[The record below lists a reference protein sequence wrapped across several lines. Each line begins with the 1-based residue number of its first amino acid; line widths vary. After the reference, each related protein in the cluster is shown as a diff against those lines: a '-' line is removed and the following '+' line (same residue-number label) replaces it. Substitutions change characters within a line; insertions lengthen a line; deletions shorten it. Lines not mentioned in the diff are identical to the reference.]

1 MAEVSDNYEL
11 LEEALEQF
19 DRAEAFWSDNY
30 EQGKSDYLFRY
41 GIGHWDDLYAKERKD
56 SGRPCLTLNL
66 MNSYANQVIN
76 DIRQSRPAI
85 RVSPVDDK
93 ADVETA
99 EIYSGII
106 RNIERQSKANIAYD
120 TAAGNSVSAGIGFI
134 RISTDYADPLSFDQ
148 EIFINRVLDFSSVY
162 IDPNS
167 VELDGSD
174 AEFAFAYVD
183 IPCDEFEERYPDAV
197 AQENENKESVRVIE
211 YFYREYESF
220 TIYKT
225 KHGVITKAEKDL
237 IEEETGVILEVL
249 NKRETLIPKIKH
261 CVLTK
266 TEILEHGNDWAG
278 KYIPIVPVFG
288 LEYFKDDK
296 RVFESLITQARDTQK
311 MFNYWNSFDT
321 ELVALQPTSPYVGYI
336 GSFETTPNKWK
347 SANVKN
353 YAYLEFDPVYDDNG
367 QLLPPPQKQMP
378 VSGSPHIMQKCVMA
392 REDIGFILGMPP
404 AVMGQKSNELSGIAV
419 RNRQVE
425 GDNAT
430 FHFIDNLSCSISH
443 VGVILVDLIQK
454 LYSERT
460 IARIIGKDL
469 EESTVPINQPFIKD
483 EKGIRAAKKGE
494 VPQGVYDLNAGK
506 YDVVCDVGASFSS
519 RRQEAADTLIQ
530 VTQAQPELFGV
541 VGDLLFKSL
550 DIPYGHE
557 IAERIKTTMDPSL
570 FGDDPQAAKLQQAAA
585 EMAQLQDQLMTMSA
599 ALKDKQ
605 EDAKFTQ
612 QLDLQKLELDRTELE
627 IKAAET
633 AAKIAQ
639 MQAQTQNINEQ
650 ALQPVIQAIMDIA
663 NNVNDV
669 GQALDL
675 ILTNEE
681 QALGE
686 PIADNPIVEQS

>member
-1 MAEVSDNYEL
+1 MAEASDNSEL
-11 LEEALEQF
+11 LDEALEKF
-19 DRAEAFWSDNY
+19 EIAKTYWSSNY
-30 EQGKSDYLFRY
+30 EKAKEDYLFRY
-41 GIGHWDDLYAKERKD
+41 GIGQWDDAYVADRRA

-93 ADVETA
+93 ADVDTA

-120 TAAGNSVSAGIGFI
+120 TAASNAVSAGIGFI
-134 RISTDYADPLSFDQ
+134 RISTDYADPMSFDQ

-167 VELDGSD
+167 TELDGSD

-183 IPCDEFEERYPDAV
+183 IPCDEFEERFPDAI
-197 AQENENKESVRVIE
+197 AQEDEKESVRVIE
-211 YFYREYESF
+211 YFYREYDSYK
-220 TIYKT
+220 IYKT
-225 KHGVITKAEKDL
+225 PQGVITAAEKDL
-237 IEEETGVILEVL
+237 LEETGLPIEVL
-249 NKRETLIPKIKH
+249 DERETLIPKIKH
-261 CVLTK
+261 CVLTED
-266 TEILEHGNDWAG
+266 EILEANDWVG

-296 RVFESLITQARDTQK
+296 RVFESLIAQAKDAQK
-311 MFNYWNSFDT
+311 MHNYWNSFDT
-321 ELVALQPTSPYVGYI
+321 ELVTLQPTAPFIAPV
-336 GSFETTPNKWK
+336 GSFETTPNKWQ
-347 SANVKN
+347 SANIKN
-353 YAYLEFDPVYDDNG
+353 YAYLEYDPVYDENG

-378 VSGSPHIMQKCVMA
+378 IQGSAHIMQKCVMS
-392 REDIGFILGMPP
+392 REDVGFILGMPP
-404 AVMGQKSNELSGIAV
+404 AVMGQKSNELSGVAV

-430 FHFIDNLSCSISH
+430 FHFIDNLACAISH

-454 LYSERT
+454 LYSERK
-460 IARIIGKDL
+460 IARIIGLDS
-469 EESTVPINQPFIKD
+469 EEKTVPINQPYVKD
-483 EKGIRAAKKGE
+483 ETGIRPAKQGE
-494 VPQGVYDLNAGK
+494 QFQGVYDLNAGK
-506 YDVVCDVGASFSS
+506 YDVVCDIGASFSS
-519 RRQEAADTLIQ
+519 KRQEAADTLIQ

-550 DIPYGHE
+550 DIPYGQE
-557 IAERIKTTMDPSL
+557 IADRLKANMNPAL
-570 FGDDPQAAKLQQAAA
+570 FGDDPQAAKLQEASAQIA
-585 EMAQLQDQLMTMSA
+585 ELQDQLTTLSA
-599 ALKDKQ
+599 ALADKKKD
-605 EDAKFTQ
+605 EKFNQ
-612 QLDLQKLELDRTELE
+612 QLELQKIELDRTELE

-639 MQAQTQNINEQ
+639 MNAQTQNINEQ
-650 ALQPVIQAIMDIA
+650 ALAPVLQAITEIA
-663 NNVNDV
+663 TNVQDV

-686 PIADNPIVEQS
+686 PIANNPQLEQQT